1 LQHFVAKQLA
11 KQKRFSYDCASMN
24 EQLAL
29 QNLLRERFGE
39 IRATNPAFSLRAF
52 AKKLGLDSG
61 ALCSFMNGKRRVS
74 RKMAGKISDAMG
86 FDPQERAEILSGFKE
101 NTLATQP
108 ISGEPLRYLQLT
120 ADQFRI
126 IAKWHHFAILS
137 LMETKGFR
145 SNPEWIANRL
155 GLTKTQVQD
164 ALGRLKRLGMISV
177 DASGKIRQGK
187 SKYRTPDDVTN
198 LSLRQGHAE
207 NLELG
212 KQSLVR
218 GSVDQRDFTAVTM
231 AIDPNKLPDAKVLI
245 RKFQDDLAALLES
258 GQQTEVYK
266 LCVQLFPLT
275 VLDERKPS

>member
-11 KQKRFSYDCASMN
+11 NQKCFSYDSAYMN

-29 QNLLRERFGE
+29 QNLLRKRFGE
-39 IRATNPAFSLRAF
+39 IRTANPAFSLRAF
-52 AKKLGLDSG
+52 ARKLGLDSG
-61 ALCSFMNGKRRVS
+61 ALSSFMNGKRRVS
-74 RKMAGKISDAMG
+74 RKMAGKIADAMG
-86 FDPQERAEILSGFKE
+86 LDPQERSEVLSGFKE
-101 NTLATQP
+101 SSHSAAP
-108 ISGEPLRYLQLT
+108 VSGETLKYLQLT

-137 LMETKGFR
+137 LMETKGFK
-145 SNPEWIANRL
+145 SDSEWIASRF
-155 GLTKTQVQD
+155 GITKAQVQD
-164 ALGRLKRLGMISV
+164 ALERLKRLGMISM
-177 DASGKIRQGK
+177 DAPGKFRPGK
-187 SKYRTPDDVTN
+187 AKYRTPDDLAN

-218 GSVDQRDFTAVTM
+218 DAAHQRDFTAITM
-231 AIDPNKLPDAKVLI
+231 AIDPNKLVEAKVLI
-245 RKFQDDLAALLES
+245 RNFQDDLSSLLES

-275 VLDERKPS
+275 ILDERTPS